1 GGPDNVRLPERG
13 TTEHVGKEHAPG
25 ISGPRAQRS
34 RIGNIDGGEALV
46 RDRILRTGAV
56 VENASHAVGL
66 RTAELAVQI
75 AELDA
80 DDDVVPLTVVTKEA
94 AVSVAVDRYLT
105 EFRPLSDAARVSD
118 RRIGEEAR
126 GQLLR
131 RIGEVHI

>member
-1 GGPDNVRLPERG
+1 MAVLLLGSSDEEWKVLDRRPHVVLVAEDRGGPDNVRLPERG

-56 VENASHAVGL
+56 VEDAGHAVGL

-75 AELDA
+75 AELDT
-80 DDDVVPLTVVTKEA
+80 DDDIV
-94 AVSVAVDRYLT
+94 
-105 EFRPLSDAARVSD
+105 
-118 RRIGEEAR
+118 
-126 GQLLR
+126 
-131 RIGEVHI
+131 